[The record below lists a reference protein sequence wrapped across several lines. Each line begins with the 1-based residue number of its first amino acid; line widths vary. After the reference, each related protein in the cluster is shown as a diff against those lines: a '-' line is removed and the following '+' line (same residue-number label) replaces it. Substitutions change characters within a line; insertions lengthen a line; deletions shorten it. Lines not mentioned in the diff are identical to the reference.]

1 MTQIIRDPDLD
12 IDTAIDSANC
22 DFGESVERPAKRTVR
37 QCPGMH
43 HIERVTY
50 RGVQSELLS
59 DSPVSIST
67 TDTVS
72 ISTTDTVS
80 ISTTDTVSIS
90 TTDTVSIN
98 TTASGDPARGVIIN
112 GMMVT
117 VLEDGLHLINLS
129 GKAIFIHGGIL
140 L

>member
-80 ISTTDTVSIS
+80 ISTTDTVSI
-90 TTDTVSIN
+90 N

>member
-72 ISTTDTVS
+72 I
-80 ISTTDTVSIS
+80 
-90 TTDTVSIN
+90 N

-117 VLEDGLHLINLS
+117 VLEAGLHLINLS